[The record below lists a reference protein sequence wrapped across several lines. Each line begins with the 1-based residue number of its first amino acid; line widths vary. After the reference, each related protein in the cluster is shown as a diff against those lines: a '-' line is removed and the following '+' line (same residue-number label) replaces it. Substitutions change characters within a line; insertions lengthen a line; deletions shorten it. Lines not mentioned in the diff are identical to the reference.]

1 MARSGDQRVV
11 ATTIDEVVA
20 GSEVRVAGP
29 LDVHSVADVRTV
41 LGRMIDDGAGDLVL
55 HLADAEIGD
64 ATGLG
69 VIVGAHRRAM
79 RAGRRLV
86 LADTSPRLER
96 LLRATKL
103 GRVIAVDRSVPAAP
117 SILRP
122 AVGTA

>member
-1 MARSGDQRVV
+1 
-11 ATTIDEVVA
+11 
-20 GSEVRVAGP
+20 
-29 LDVHSVADVRTV
+29 VHSVADVRTA

-79 RAGRRLV
+79 RAGRRVV
-86 LADTSPRLER
+86 LADISPRLER

-103 GRVIAVDRSVPAAP
+103 GRVIAVERSARTTPTVLRSAATP
-117 SILRP
+117 
-122 AVGTA
+122 V